1 MIEFP
6 TIQTRVAGVSFDNR
20 DGSSRQTYIRRVK
33 KGDAIVLR
41 REPENFFDANAIAVD
56 WLDPDGTPCQLG
68 YVPRNLAA
76 VLAHVVDKGAKLT
89 AQVMRKGGGG
99 HRLAGVRVTID
110 MVADQS
116 PFAEVTGL
124 EPVVREAIQADE
136 LELQGFD
143 SGFAPALGG
152 KRAV

>member
-6 TIQTRVAGVSFDNR
+6 TIQTRVAGVSFENR
-20 DGSSRQTYIRRVK
+20 DGSSRQTYVRRVK
-33 KGDAIVLR
+33 KGDVLVLR

-56 WLDPDGTPCQLG
+56 WLDPDGEPRQLG

-76 VLAHVVDKGAKLT
+76 VLAHVMDRGAKLS
-89 AQVMRKGGGG
+89 AQVLRKGGGG
-99 HRLAGVRVTID
+99 IRLAGVRFTID
-110 MVADQS
+110 LVPGQT

-124 EPVVREAIQADE
+124 EPMVQEALLADE
-136 LELQGFD
+136 QELLGLD
-143 SGFAPALGG
+143 PGLAPMLGG